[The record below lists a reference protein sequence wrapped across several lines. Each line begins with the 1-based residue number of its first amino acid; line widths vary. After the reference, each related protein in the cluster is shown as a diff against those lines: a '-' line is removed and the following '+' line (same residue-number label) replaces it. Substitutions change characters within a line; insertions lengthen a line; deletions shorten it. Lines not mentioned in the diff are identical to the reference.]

1 MLARALATSGL
12 MLVALSLFTGCSRSS
27 REQDFWKWFA
37 SNQDVLFDFQTD
49 QERIFDR
56 LEHELHTVNPD
67 LTFEFGPIENGKR
80 EFTISADGIRSAFPA
95 VEALC
100 AAAPPLAKWKILKFR
115 QRHEATDLSY
125 GGVYAKADQVSVALV
140 PKAEK
145 IDVTV
150 YLPGY
155 SPEKRKQFGALAFL
169 FLDHA
174 LGEYDVETHVGE
186 VDVLPASESP
196 HNACSLAALPAA
208 FDGRLSR
215 H

>member
-1 MLARALATSGL
+1 
-12 MLVALSLFTGCSRSS
+12 
-27 REQDFWKWFA
+27 
-37 SNQDVLFDFQTD
+37 
-49 QERIFDR
+49 
-56 LEHELHTVNPD
+56 
-67 LTFEFGPIENGKR
+67 
-80 EFTISADGIRSAFPA
+80 
-95 VEALC
+95 
-100 AAAPPLAKWKILKFR
+100 
-115 QRHEATDLSY
+115 
-125 GGVYAKADQVSVALV
+125 VSVALV

-169 FLDHA
+169 FLDHT
-174 LGEYDVETHVGE
+174 LGEYDVETYVGE
-186 VDVLPASESP
+186 IDVLPASESP